1 METNNCFN
9 RFQSGFRKR
18 RSTIDHIVRL
28 ADDAHKAVNNGQY
41 TLAVMVDLE
50 KAFDLVW
57 HQGLL
62 YKMER
67 LGLKGNILHFVADFL
82 ANRNIQVRVGTALSS
97 THQLQN
103 GTPQG
108 SVISPF
114 LFLIM
119 INDIE
124 EAKNGVKLSLYADD
138 SATWKSGS
146 NVAAITKDVQHYL
159 DQLKNFFDRWGFKL
173 STDKTVAIIFTRNKK
188 CRLDDIKLNIGG
200 NIIKIE
206 KKSVSW
212 ESFLIVK

>member
-1 METNNCFN
+1 MLLLFYNTAWSQGRLPPDWKKAIITPLLKADKPSFDAMSYRPIALTNTLCKVMERMVSNRLRWWMETNNCFN
-9 RFQSGFRKR
+9 RFQSVFRKR

-62 YKMER
+62 YKMEQ

-82 ANRNIQVRVGTALSS
+82 ANRNIQVRIGTALSS

-108 SVISPF
+108 SVS
-114 LFLIM
+114 
-119 INDIE
+119 
-124 EAKNGVKLSLYADD
+124 S
-138 SATWKSGS
+138 
-146 NVAAITKDVQHYL
+146 
-159 DQLKNFFDRWGFKL
+159 
-173 STDKTVAIIFTRNKK
+173 
-188 CRLDDIKLNIGG
+188 
-200 NIIKIE
+200 
-206 KKSVSW
+206 
-212 ESFLIVK
+212 